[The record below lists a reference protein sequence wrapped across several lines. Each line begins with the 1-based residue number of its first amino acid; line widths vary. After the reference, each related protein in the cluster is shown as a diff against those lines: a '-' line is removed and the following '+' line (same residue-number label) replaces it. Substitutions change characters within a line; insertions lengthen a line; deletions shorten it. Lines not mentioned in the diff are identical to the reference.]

1 MPHGTLEVLLVSAKG
16 LDNNDFLGNMDP
28 YVILTVRT
36 QDKKSTVV
44 SGQGSEPEWNETFSF
59 TVSDDVDELRLKIM
73 DKDTF
78 SSDDF
83 IGEATVA
90 LEPLFAE
97 GSLPPTPYNVVNQDK
112 EYSGEIKVGLT
123 FTPERSGH
131 GDSSGDYGDSEGY
144 GGERKGSHKGEERY
158 GGGGGGGSDYRG
170 SGGGYGGG
178 GGGGYGNSGGG
189 GRKGSHKG
197 EERYGGGG
205 GGGGD
210 YGGSDGGYGG
220 GGGGYGGGGGGYGD
234 HGGGNGGGGGLGSGG
249 SSYGDRGGDY
259 GGGGGGWKE
268 SSKSEDSSGGWKE
281 SSAYRG

>member
-1 MPHGTLEVLLVSAKG
+1 MLRRGGHRSRPPSSIYVASGVRWHPLQLDVGKKGEKWGKRKVVASVLIISSHRNLIGKMPHGTLEVLLVSAKG

-144 GGERKGSHKGEERY
+144 GGERKGSRKGEE
-158 GGGGGGGSDYRG
+158 
-170 SGGGYGGG
+170 
-178 GGGGYGNSGGG
+178 
-189 GRKGSHKG
+189 
-197 EERYGGGG
+197 
-205 GGGGD
+205 
-210 YGGSDGGYGG
+210 
-220 GGGGYGGGGGGYGD
+220 
-234 HGGGNGGGGGLGSGG
+234 
-249 SSYGDRGGDY
+249 SYGDRGGDY